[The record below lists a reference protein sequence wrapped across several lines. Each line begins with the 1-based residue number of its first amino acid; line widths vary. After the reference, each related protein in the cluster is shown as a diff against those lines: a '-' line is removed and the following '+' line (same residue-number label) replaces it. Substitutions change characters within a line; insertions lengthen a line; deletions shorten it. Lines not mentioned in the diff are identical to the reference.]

1 MAPKAEKL
9 PDGEWEWFKGLLDNA
24 RAKLSDA
31 MDLVVEDMH
40 DDLKE
45 PRPETIA
52 AMREALDAAE
62 GR

>member
-1 MAPKAEKL
+1 MGPKVEKL
-9 PDGEWEWFKGLLDNA
+9 PPGEWEWFKALLNNT

-40 DDLKE
+40 NDLKE
-45 PRPETIA
+45 PRPETIE

-62 GR
+62 GK

>member
-1 MAPKAEKL
+1 MGPKAEKL
-9 PDGEWEWFKGLLDNA
+9 PAGVLEWFMELLDKA

-31 MDLVVEDMH
+31 MDMVVEDMH
-40 DDLKE
+40 DDLEE

-62 GR
+62 GK